1 MPFEDDFTGA
11 LQEAGQSFE
20 PDVVVLVNGGV
31 REGRRQRRRRTATV
45 LGGVSALAVAGVVG
59 GLLLPGAASSGPV
72 VGPAHSGTGPAVPTA
87 TSAVPT
93 ATPTTHTAVGV
104 FSAQQMVAALKSQLP
119 TGSVTQAVGRG
130 TDGSVVGAANA
141 QSGAPFAGLVLDDG
155 HGAAQIEVTVNRVSP
170 TAQASEVGGLACPDP
185 AYAPYTVCT
194 VAHLP
199 GGTRYQLEQGY
210 EFPDKHPD
218 TKDWTGYLTAADGM
232 QVVLQEWNAP
242 AEKGAATT
250 RPNPPLDSTQIQKIL
265 SSHIWTAP
273 FTDLPQSQ
281 PVTAPTTPQD
291 TAGAQILANLD
302 RLLPAGITAS
312 QQNSSDGF
320 ADLQVNDGHGPAL
333 LQINVQ
339 HWNLSSNPK
348 DPTSDAAA
356 MASLFAGATTLP
368 NGDKLRLFQ
377 SPGSVAGTVERTADL
392 LQPDGLRIAIMELN
406 SPSQITA
413 ATRPDPVLTLDQLKA
428 VATSSLWK

>member
-45 LGGVSALAVAGVVG
+45 LGGASALAVAGVVG
-59 GLLLPGAASSGPV
+59 GLLLPGAASGGPV
-72 VGPAHSGTGPAVPTA
+72 AGPAHSGAGP
-87 TSAVPT
+87 AVPT

-119 TGSVTQAVGRG
+119 TGSVTQAEGRG
-130 TDGSVVGAANA
+130 TDGSVVGGANA

-155 HGAAQIEVTVNRVSP
+155 HGAAQIEVAVNRVSP
-170 TAQASEVGGLACPDP
+170 TAQAGGAAGLACPDP
-185 AYAPYTVCT
+185 AYTPYTVCT
-194 VAHLP
+194 VVQLP
-199 GGTRYQLEQGY
+199 GGGRYQLEQGY

-250 RPNPPLDSTQIQKIL
+250 RPNPPLDSAQIQKIL

-273 FTDLPQSQ
+273 FTDLPKPQ
-281 PVTAPTTPQD
+281 PVTAPTTAQD
-291 TAGAQILANLD
+291 TAGTQILANLD
-302 RLLPAGITAS
+302 RLLPAGITAAH
-312 QQNSSDGF
+312 QNSSDGF
-320 ADLQVNDGHGPAL
+320 ADIQVNDGHGPAL

-339 HWNLSSNPK
+339 HWNLTSNPN

-368 NGDKLRLFQ
+368 NGDKLLLLQ
-377 SPGSVAGTVERTADL
+377 SQGSVAGTVERTADL
-392 LQPDGLRIAIMELN
+392 LQPDGLRIAIMEFN

-413 ATRPDPVLTLDQLKA
+413 ATRPDPVLTLDQIKA
-428 VATSSLWK
+428 ITTSPLWK